1 LDHVFEVNTMLKEL
15 PEEEFGPSINIREY
29 SFFDNPAVPRQVKE
43 SWLDVQLCQA
53 GSLNCN
59 VSTSTSRP
67 GVLKLPKL
75 SSEET
80 LKTVFSSFKDV
91 KVIQFSTM
99 QDAFLGFTDKKKE
112 EKFRNRVKRYVGI
125 WCCVENHT
133 PGHVYY
139 DMYWDEKPGWKPS
152 PPQTREDDHPPW

>member
-1 LDHVFEVNTMLKEL
+1 MLKEL

-29 SFFDNPAVPRQVKE
+29 SFLDNPAVPRQVKE

-59 VSTSTSRP
+59 VSNSTSRP

-80 LKTVFSSFKDV
+80 LKTVFSSFNDV

-112 EKFRNRVKRYVGI
+112 EKFRNREEVCRYMVLCGKSHSWPRI
-125 WCCVENHT
+125 L
-133 PGHVYY
+133 
-139 DMYWDEKPGWKPS
+139 
-152 PPQTREDDHPPW
+152 